1 MMIAPDAKA
10 SFRRSRT
17 RLVPL
22 AAAAALAACSSVSR
36 LPEQTYWG
44 ASSNWAFRNHYPPA
58 DRLFNAFDYGHAILY
73 ERLLRSP
80 GQAADAAPELEGRE
94 FDYITRQLLVHP
106 PSLPLEEHAIAP
118 TYTTAVPELL
128 EVFEWAH
135 MLHRQLYDALADE
148 RLDSTARDAQ
158 TRALLRYYT
167 SRADLAL
174 STRPKSMALME
185 DAPYSLAFRRQD
197 PKFNGLLWAYHWYQ
211 LAIYD
216 ALLGANDAA
225 GRRRNVD
232 SATTHFWALIGDPPE
247 RMPTLMPMAAA
258 VSPRLAMRY
267 PEMAIIFDNLHS
279 LHDVAAD
286 ILASPVVPPNG
297 KRAAIL
303 RAIREF
309 QDTTTEVV
317 TLTDWRSMALDMGVE
332 KMGGVAPTP
341 AASSHR

>member
-1 MMIAPDAKA
+1 
-10 SFRRSRT
+10 
-17 RLVPL
+17 L
-22 AAAAALAACSSVSR
+22 AALITSAVLAACSSVSR
-36 LPEQTYWG
+36 LPEQTYYG
-44 ASSNWAFRNHYPPA
+44 ASSNWAFRKDFPRA

-73 ERLLRSP
+73 ERLLRSS
-80 GQAADAAPELEGRE
+80 GHATDAAPELEGRE
-94 FDYITRQLLVHP
+94 FEYITKQLLVHP
-106 PSLPLEEHAIAP
+106 PALPLEEHAVAP

-135 MLHRQLYDALADE
+135 MLHRQLYDALAD
-148 RLDSTARDAQ
+148 RTLDSTAREAQ

-167 SRADLAL
+167 KRADLAL
-174 STRPKSMALME
+174 STHPKSMSLME

-197 PKFNGLLWAYHWYQ
+197 AKFNGLLWAYHWYQ

-216 ALLGANDAA
+216 ALLGATDAA
-225 GRRRNVD
+225 GQRRNVD
-232 SATTHFWALIGDPPE
+232 SATAHFWALIADAPT

-258 VSPRLAMRY
+258 VSPRLAARY

-286 ILASPVVPPNG
+286 ILASPIVPPDG

-317 TLTDWRSMALDMGVE
+317 TLANWRSMALDMGVE
-332 KMGGVAPTP
+332 KMGGIAPTP
-341 AASSHR
+341 AASPQH